1 MSVARILLHPRRAK
15 PFYARHPWVFSGAIA
30 QVEGEPQDGQAVQVF
45 SHGGTFIAHGLY
57 NGHSRIRVRLY
68 SWEVDQPINADLFR
82 QRLLQAIQLR
92 RDILG
97 WSGPGKA
104 CRMVFSEG
112 DGLSGLTVDQYDR
125 WLVVQF
131 TSLALARR
139 EEEIIPLL
147 RELLEPEGIYLRTER
162 GIGQQ
167 EGVELHDGPLWG
179 TFPSQPIEIK
189 EAGLTWLVH
198 LQEGQKTGFY
208 LDQRLNR
215 QAAGKYAAGRRV
227 LDAFCYTGGFSLH
240 AARAGA
246 VETVGVDSSEP
257 ALELARQN
265 AHRNNLPQATFVRE
279 EVFKYLE
286 SAAQQR
292 ERFSLIVLDPPK
304 FARTH
309 SAVETALQGY
319 RRLQAL
325 ALLLLEPGGVL
336 VTCCCSGLITMDQ
349 LAEIQQ
355 QVATDA
361 RRPMQVLEKHG
372 QPPDHPIALA
382 CPESA
387 YLKCLISRAM

>member
-1 MSVARILLHPRRAK
+1 MSAARILLHPRRAK

-30 QVEGEPQDGQAVQVF
+30 KIEGEPQDGEAVQIF

-57 NGHSRIRVRLY
+57 NGQSRIRIRLY
-68 SWEVDQPINADLFR
+68 SWDVEQPIDTALFR
-82 QRLLQAIQLR
+82 SRLEQAIQLR
-92 RDILG
+92 RDVLG

-139 EEEIIPLL
+139 KEEIIPLL
-147 RELLEPEGIYLRTER
+147 RELLDPAGIYLRTER

-179 TFPSQPIEIK
+179 EFPQHPIEIK
-189 EAGLTWLVH
+189 EAGLTYLVH

-215 QAAGKYAAGRRV
+215 QAAARYAAGRRV

-246 VETVGVDSSEP
+246 LETLGVDSSDP
-257 ALELARQN
+257 AIELAKEN
-265 AHRNNLPQATFVRE
+265 AARNNLSQATFAKA
-279 EVFKYLE
+279 EVFKFLE
-286 SAAQQR
+286 EAAQKR
-292 ERFSLIVLDPPK
+292 ERYGLIVLDPPK
-304 FARTH
+304 FARTQ

-325 ALLLLEPGGVL
+325 AFLLLEPGGVL

-349 LAEIQQ
+349 LAEVQQ

-361 RRPMQVLEKHG
+361 KRPMQILEKHG
-372 QPPDHPIALA
+372 QPPDHPVALA